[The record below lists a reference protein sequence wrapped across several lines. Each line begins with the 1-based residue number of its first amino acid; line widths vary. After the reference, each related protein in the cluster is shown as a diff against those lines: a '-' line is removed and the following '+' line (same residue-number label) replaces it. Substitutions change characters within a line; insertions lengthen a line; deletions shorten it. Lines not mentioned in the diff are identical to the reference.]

1 MLCIIQFY
9 ESNVINNI
17 NIMDLNN
24 DKHRYGLISILLHW
38 GMAVVIFGLYALG
51 LYMVDLTYYDELYQT
66 IPNIHR
72 SIGMILMLFLLIRWV
87 WRLRNQLPEISGKRW
102 EQVAALWA
110 HRAFYLLILLSLVSG
125 YLISTADGQPVS
137 VFNWFDIP
145 ATLYGIDNQEDIAGD
160 IYEIL
165 THILIFLAAI
175 HTLAALKHHFIQ
187 RDPTLLSM
195 LGKNAKSD

>member
-160 IYEIL
+160 IHEIL